1 MQVVLF
7 CTTIGR
13 DPAYLHLAIVNDE
26 LKDYQ
31 SCDTFHAPPD
41 QCNMSL
47 LSCQYLHDLS
57 NRTSYIQDI
66 YTNVEDAKYAVK
78 RGKAW
83 GVIHFNSNYTSS
95 LVERIDLGN
104 QAPED
109 IVSQADIGI
118 NFDMSSTFIQ
128 SIPKKRNTYSL
139 ITDQA
144 IGHLMARDVT
154 YTFLHFI
161 RKVLSLC
168 EWNPRVVDIPIAFHT
183 PIYGDSEPRFLDF
196 TSPGSILA

>member
-1 MQVVLF
+1 MFLFVLPIVQVVLF

-13 DPAYLHLAIVNDE
+13 DPAHLHLAIVNDE

-57 NRTSYIQDI
+57 NRTTYIQDT
-66 YTNVEDAKYAVK
+66 YTTLEDAKHAVR
-78 RGKAW
+78 RGRAW

-104 QAPED
+104 EAPED
-109 IVSQADIGI
+109 VVVRADIGI
-118 NFDMSSTFIQ
+118 NFDMSSTSIQ
-128 SIPKKRNTYSL
+128 SIQKPQYVKVNYRPGYRTPHGPGCDL
-139 ITDQA
+139 
-144 IGHLMARDVT
+144 HL
-154 YTFLHFI
+154 F
-161 RKVLSLC
+161 
-168 EWNPRVVDIPIAFHT
+168 AFHQK
-183 PIYGDSEPRFLDF
+183 SAEPLRLESSRCGRADRFQRPRLWQQR
-196 TSPGSILA
+196 TSVYRFH